1 MGHAC
6 WNIFKVQRASI
17 RVSALGWRVAIWEYF
32 LQSCVA
38 VLLYWW
44 SFGLSLP
51 KEFLANKNFLLTVY
65 RDFKKSKI
73 VSLARL
79 KKEFL
84 ELFCELFGKFLISC
98 REKRYVLLE
107 LAKYWGYFFLHSQST
122 LSTTQ
127 VRYELHYRLKQVS
140 NRVTAELAVIRC
152 SMFAKG
158 GGKAAD
164 ARVTILLE
172 GWTEQETWTMSWT
185 CAFVKVS

>member
-1 MGHAC
+1 MGHAR

-32 LQSCVA
+32 FCVS

-73 VSLARL
+73 VSL
-79 KKEFL
+79 
-84 ELFCELFGKFLISC
+84 ELFCELFGNFLISC
-98 REKRYVLLE
+98 REKRYVLFIVSKVLR
-107 LAKYWGYFFLHSQST
+107 LFFLHSQST

-127 VRYELHYRLKQVS
+127 VRYELHYRLKQIS
-140 NRVTAELAVIRC
+140 NRVTAELAAIRC

-158 GGKAAD
+158 GGKAVD

-172 GWTEQETWTMSWT
+172 SWTEQETWKMSWT

>member
-1 MGHAC
+1 MDTRWTITVPGHYVIFTFVPKTIEVMGHAR

-98 REKRYVLLE
+98 REKRYVLFIVSKVLR
-107 LAKYWGYFFLHSQST
+107 LFFPSFTEYIVYNRSQVWIA
-122 LSTTQ
+122 LS
-127 VRYELHYRLKQVS
+127 
-140 NRVTAELAVIRC
+140 I
-152 SMFAKG
+152 
-158 GGKAAD
+158 
-164 ARVTILLE
+164 
-172 GWTEQETWTMSWT
+172 ETNQ
-185 CAFVKVS
+185 